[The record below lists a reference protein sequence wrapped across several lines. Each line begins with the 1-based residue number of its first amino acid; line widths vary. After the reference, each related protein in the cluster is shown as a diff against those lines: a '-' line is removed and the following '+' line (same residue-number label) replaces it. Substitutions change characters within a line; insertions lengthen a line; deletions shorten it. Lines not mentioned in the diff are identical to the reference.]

1 MASLELVKSSSATS
15 VTEIEVTNVFDTTYN
30 KYLILGTGHVSST
43 NSVFDL
49 QFLDSGGTAITS
61 GYRYGSRNQ
70 EAASQSEIESTS
82 DSKIERIVY
91 VNNGDTFFFKL
102 MVYNPAA
109 TQYTLVSYHS
119 QAFNSANITN
129 IRGGASLDNA
139 AAHSGFKILDA
150 TFTDI
155 NIDTYGVKD

>member
-15 VTEIEVTNVFDTTYN
+15 VTEIEVTDVFTTEYN
-30 KYLILGTGHVSST
+30 KYILIGTGHVSST
-43 NSVFDL
+43 NSVFDM
-49 QFLDSGGTAITS
+49 QFLNSSGTAITS

-70 EAASQSEIESTS
+70 EAASQSEIQSTS

-91 VNNGDTFFFKL
+91 VNNGDTFFFKII
-102 MVYNPAA
+102 VYSPAD
-109 TQYTLVSYHS
+109 TCYTLVSYHS

-139 AAHSGFKILDA
+139 AAHSGFKIFDA

-155 NIDTYGVKD
+155 NIDTYGVRD